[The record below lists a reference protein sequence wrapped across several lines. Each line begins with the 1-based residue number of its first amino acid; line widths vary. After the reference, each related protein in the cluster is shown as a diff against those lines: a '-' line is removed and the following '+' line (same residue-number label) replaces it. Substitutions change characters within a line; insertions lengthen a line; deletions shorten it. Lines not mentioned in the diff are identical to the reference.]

1 MYFIKFY
8 ITQIKSNKALMRE
21 PKNYKYIQV
30 IMTQKAQLHLP
41 AHKETPSMAQV
52 KKGRVGP
59 LTEKKHLAEERERER
74 ERWSFC

>member
-1 MYFIKFY
+1 
-8 ITQIKSNKALMRE
+8 
-21 PKNYKYIQV
+21 
-30 IMTQKAQLHLP
+30 MTQKAQLHLP